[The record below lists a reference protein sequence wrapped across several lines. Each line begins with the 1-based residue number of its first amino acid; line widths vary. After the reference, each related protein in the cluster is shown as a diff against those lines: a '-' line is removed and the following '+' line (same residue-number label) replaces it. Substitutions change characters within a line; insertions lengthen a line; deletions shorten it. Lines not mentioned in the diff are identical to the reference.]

1 MSDQTPNAPVPA
13 DEGENTT
20 PVSQK
25 KSLWARAKARK
36 ERFAGDHPFAA
47 ELGRQIGYGAAY
59 MAGIIAIAA
68 AYTAVTAGG
77 SSSEETPDELESAPE
92 DDILEDDEE

>member
-1 MSDQTPNAPVPA
+1 MSDNSTPAPVNNN
-13 DEGENTT
+13 EGENT
-20 PVSQK
+20 PQK
-25 KSLWARAKARK
+25 KSLLGRLKARK
-36 ERFAGDHPFAA
+36 EAFADNHPFAC

-68 AYTAVTAGG
+68 TYTAVMSGG

-92 DDILEDDEE
+92 DDILSDEE

>member
-20 PVSQK
+20 VPQK
-25 KSLWARAKARK
+25 KSLLGRLKARK
-36 ERFAGDHPFAA
+36 EAFAADHPFAC

-59 MAGIIAIAA
+59 MAGIIALAA
-68 AYTAVTAGG
+68 TYTAVTRGDN
-77 SSSEETPDELESAPE
+77 SEETPDELESAPE
-92 DDILEDDEE
+92 DDILSDEE